1 MRAKVLLLTSLVLA
15 LFGVPSVAAV
25 DGVDT
30 EAARVA
36 AQEGNRAYEEHDWA
50 AAVESYERALELG
63 LDHATVHYNL
73 GNAYF
78 KRGDLGRA
86 IASYERARRLA
97 PRNGDARTNLARARA
112 QIQDVELSGHE
123 PPAFLRPLYFLLSS
137 LSLDEWWTLALAA
150 WVMGLALAIL
160 RHWSPARAPVL
171 ARAMVVCGVVFA
183 VAIGAG
189 ALRYDREVLRH
200 EAVVV
205 VEEIEVRSGPGVDYN
220 LSFRVHE
227 GLQVHVAETRGD
239 WVRIDLGG
247 ELVGWVPAAQIE
259 SL

>member
-1 MRAKVLLLTSLVLA
+1 VRTRILLLSTVA
-15 LFGVPSVAAV
+15 LLSFGAPAVAAPERV
-25 DGVDT
+25 DL
-30 EAARVA
+30 EAARAA
-36 AQEGNRAYEEHDWA
+36 AQEGNRAYEDHDWA
-50 AAVESYERALELG
+50 AAVESYERSLEFG

-78 KRGDLGRA
+78 KRGDLGLA

-97 PRNGDARTNLARARA
+97 PRNADAKTNLARARA
-112 QIQDVELSGHE
+112 QIQDVELSSHE

-160 RHWSPARAPVL
+160 RHWSPARATVL
-171 ARAMVVCGVVFA
+171 ARGVIVCGAAFA
-183 VAIGAG
+183 IALGAG
-189 ALRYDREVLRH
+189 TLRYDREVLRH